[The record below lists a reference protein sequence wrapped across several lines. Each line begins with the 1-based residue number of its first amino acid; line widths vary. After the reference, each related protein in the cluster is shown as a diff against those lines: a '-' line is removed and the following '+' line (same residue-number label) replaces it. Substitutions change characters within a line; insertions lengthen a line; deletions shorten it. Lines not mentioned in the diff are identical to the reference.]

1 MRRKLKG
8 AEKTLAREER
18 AAGDAFRLIENVAQR
33 ELERLQ
39 TTAQAA
45 KNELARDNELKR
57 ELERGRDAAL
67 TWRDDE
73 MAPIS
78 PYLIKRAELRARGQA
93 TAAWAFAILAGA
105 C

>member
-18 AAGDAFRLIENVAQR
+18 AAGDAFRLIENVAQ
-33 ELERLQ
+33 
-39 TTAQAA
+39 
-45 KNELARDNELKR
+45 R